1 MSVGTEPTAT
11 TRKPKLF
18 TAVCAG
24 AVALAASLSANAAFV
39 FSGDSQSLPISG
51 NSFNSNLSSEG
62 FNQMTTG
69 AQLSVDMDGTVTF
82 YYIAA
87 SSWYTNSFKSG
98 SSSTITENND
108 SFDWDGWQSFSI
120 NVAAGEIL
128 DFRFTSA
135 TSSAL
140 TPVDNASGTN
150 LRGLGIMTSTS
161 TSDLVLA
168 YNDNYRNTGPGMDSD
183 FDDMLVRAEFTV
195 VPVPAA
201 LWLFGSGLIG
211 LIGMARRRKQ

>member
-1 MSVGTEPTAT
+1 MSVSTEPTAT
-11 TRKPKLF
+11 ARKSKLI
-18 TAVCAG
+18 TTVCAG
-24 AVALAASLSANAAFV
+24 AITLAASLSANAAFV
-39 FSGDSQSLPISG
+39 FSGDSQNLPITG
-51 NSFNSNLSSEG
+51 NSFNSNLGSKG
-62 FNQMTTG
+62 FNEMSTG

-87 SSWYTNSFKSG
+87 ESKYTNSFKSG
-98 SSSTITENND
+98 SSSTMTENND
-108 SFDWDGWQSFSI
+108 SFNWDGWQSFSI

-135 TSSAL
+135 TASAL
-140 TPVDNASGTN
+140 TPVDNASDTN
-150 LRGLGIMTSTS
+150 LHGLGIMTSSS

-201 LWLFGSGLIG
+201 VWLFGSGLIG
-211 LIGMARRRKQ
+211 LIGLARHRKQ

>member
-1 MSVGTEPTAT
+1 MSVSTEPTAT
-11 TRKPKLF
+11 ARKSKLI
-18 TAVCAG
+18 TTVCAG
-24 AVALAASLSANAAFV
+24 AITLAASLSANAAFV
-39 FSGDSQSLPISG
+39 FSGDSQNLPITG
-51 NSFNSNLSSEG
+51 NSFNSNLGSKG
-62 FNQMTTG
+62 FDEMSTG

-87 SSWYTNSFKSG
+87 ESKYTNSFKSG
-98 SSSTITENND
+98 SSSTMTENND
-108 SFDWDGWQSFSI
+108 SFNWDGWQSFSI

-135 TSSAL
+135 TASAL
-140 TPVDNASGTN
+140 TPVDNASDTN
-150 LRGLGIMTSTS
+150 LHGLGIMTSSS

-201 LWLFGSGLIG
+201 VWLFGSGLIG
-211 LIGMARRRKQ
+211 LIGLARHRKQ